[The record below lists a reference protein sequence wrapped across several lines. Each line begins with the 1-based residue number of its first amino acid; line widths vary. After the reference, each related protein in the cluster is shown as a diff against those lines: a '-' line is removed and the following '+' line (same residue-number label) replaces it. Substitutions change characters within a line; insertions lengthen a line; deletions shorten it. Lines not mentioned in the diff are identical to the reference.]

1 MAPSISYFLQY
12 NSKVQAIES
21 HMEKTK
27 EALKNLREN
36 LQMAQNMMK
45 KKVDR
50 CWSEKTIWEEWLG
63 ISRVTILQE
72 IYTQAKEE
80 SKIRSIIL
88 RVVQDYSHYW
98 TSDIWV
104 RFSFF
109 SHSWRTPRIRWSRKV
124 DSWNVRGYG
133 SMFVISSK

>member
-50 CWSEKTIWEEWLG
+50 C
-63 ISRVTILQE
+63 
-72 IYTQAKEE
+72 
-80 SKIRSIIL
+80 
-88 RVVQDYSHYW
+88 
-98 TSDIWV
+98 
-104 RFSFF
+104 
-109 SHSWRTPRIRWSRKV
+109 
-124 DSWNVRGYG
+124 
-133 SMFVISSK
+133 